1 MLTTEH
7 FWYKLFV
14 SLVRSS
20 CLSCFVLSH
29 LSPQALGRYPLLHED
44 QPVVREHA
52 LKTAALEPGRV
63 NQPVYREQRV
73 PCVPGKKEAGVR
85 ASVQRALPEPPAMTP
100 AEPLFEGLARCRPNS
115 RPKSRQSVPTCSHTE
130 TKGEGAAPS
139 EAGIGGRGGNEG
151 SGEEGRK
158 TEELPI

>member
-1 MLTTEH
+1 MLTTER

-20 CLSCFVLSH
+20 CLSCFVLSP
-29 LSPQALGRYPLLHED
+29 LSPQALGSYPLLHED

-63 NQPVYREQRV
+63 NQPVYRERRV
-73 PCVPGKKEAGVR
+73 PCVPGEEAGVR
-85 ASVQRALPEPPAMTP
+85 ASVQRALPEPPATTP
-100 AEPLFEGLARCRPNS
+100 AEPLLEGLARCRPNS

-130 TKGEGAAPS
+130 TKGEGARS
-139 EAGIGGRGGNEG
+139 QRGGG
-151 SGEEGRK
+151 WGPRWK
-158 TEELPI
+158 